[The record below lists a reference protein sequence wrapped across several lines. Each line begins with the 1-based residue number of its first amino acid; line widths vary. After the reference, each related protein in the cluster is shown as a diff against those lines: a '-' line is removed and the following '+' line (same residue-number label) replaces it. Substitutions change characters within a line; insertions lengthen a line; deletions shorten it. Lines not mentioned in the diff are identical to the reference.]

1 MNIGLGWELQGLDRA
16 LGGWATHVEFRVSL
30 GGRESPASMESVPA
44 RAAQEVVGHS
54 LGQFSTLHFGLSGQ
68 PVVDSVAA
76 TEDYGA

>member
-1 MNIGLGWELQGLDRA
+1 
-16 LGGWATHVEFRVSL
+16 
-30 GGRESPASMESVPA
+30 MESVPA

-68 PVVDSVAA
+68 PVVDSLAA